1 MTPEQ
6 VLAKVEAVVADGADS
21 AQLLAVLEQ
30 LADVATAQQQLMDR
44 LWAARLQ
51 LFDRLRSADPP
62 VPQKVIAQH
71 AKVSEGAVT
80 QAVRK
85 LREAAAS

>member
-1 MTPEQ
+1 MTPEV
-6 VLAKVEAVVADGADS
+6 VLAKVDAALADDPDPAR
-21 AQLLAVLEQ
+21 LLAVLSE

-44 LWAARLQ
+44 LWAARLA

-85 LREAAAS
+85 LREAAV